1 MFSKNLGHVPL
12 TKAQPHCPLSQFF
25 VECQD
30 QKWDWWVSAYGG
42 HCYGIQ
48 FSFPLTQ
55 CVLHAKHLGESLPI
69 TYSPWDE
76 TLLLSLTF
84 SREFNLLSPLR
95 SEHSL
100 HDFPISCHS
109 QWNCSLSPGRCWTF
123 SHAALQNLL
132 TSLLHVHLSFHS
144 TPQKNNFF
152 SIKSKLFEHQAPRAF
167 YLLFLL
173 YQIWICFMILGAN
186 NIAFN
191 SYSSSK

>member
-1 MFSKNLGHVPL
+1 MFGFTISRHLQYSWYGVRGIEVIGTVKESVSGPQNDQMFSKNLGHVPL

-132 TSLLHVHLSFHS
+132 TSLLHVHLCFHS
-144 TPQKNNFF
+144 TPPKKQLFFHQK
-152 SIKSKLFEHQAPRAF
+152 
-167 YLLFLL
+167 
-173 YQIWICFMILGAN
+173 
-186 NIAFN
+186 
-191 SYSSSK
+191 